1 MLWKKDFYKFKIF
14 INYLDKRFLQIY
26 SKKNPKSIFISPEL
40 DFILFYFIL
49 FIEKYLTF
57 TLFLLG
63 KICLKG
69 FIFILFKRNKVFSIL
84 FVKIFAI
91 FFFLKVISILLK
103 K

>member
-26 SKKNPKSIFISPEL
+26 SKKNPKSIFISPQTW
-40 DFILFYFIL
+40 FYFIL

-69 FIFILFKRNKVFSIL
+69 FIFILFKKNKVFSIL
-84 FVKIFAI
+84 LVKIFAI
-91 FFFLKVISILLK
+91 LFIYFF
-103 K
+103 